1 MIQNQI
7 CMTLAI
13 YTSNNNIQK
22 TRVVS
27 CNVAFFYSS
36 KGYNVKFN
44 LFYVFCVQY
53 LLSLFGRKFSIFNGM
68 NQNVNEY
75 RFKQKIAKLID

>member
-1 MIQNQI
+1 MSHNKIFH
-7 CMTLAI
+7 L
-13 YTSNNNIQK
+13 
-22 TRVVS
+22 
-27 CNVAFFYSS
+27 S

-53 LLSLFGRKFSIFNGM
+53 LLSLFAIKFSFFNGM

-75 RFKQKIAKLID
+75 QFKQKIAKLID